1 MRRYLAGKYSTR
13 QSFTREYLK
22 LELLISAK
30 EARELQFE
38 VLGTVKDMPFEGFV
52 KCVEV
57 ALERVKGTY

>member
-1 MRRYLAGKYSTR
+1 VEGAAVRRYLASKYSTR

-38 VLGTVKDMPFEGFV
+38 VLGTVKDMVSLSVLRLQLRG
-52 KCVEV
+52 
-57 ALERVKGTY
+57 